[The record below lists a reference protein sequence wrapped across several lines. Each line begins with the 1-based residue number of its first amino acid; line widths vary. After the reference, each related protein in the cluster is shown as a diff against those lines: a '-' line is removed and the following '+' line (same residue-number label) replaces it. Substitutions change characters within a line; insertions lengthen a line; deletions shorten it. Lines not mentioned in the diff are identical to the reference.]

1 MVSNN
6 PNLKYNV
13 PMQALGQSAPGMPSM
28 QAIDAQAV
36 KSSVDNS
43 YLANRARASA
53 DENGQGGALLAAI
66 PVWYGIS
73 QGMDKFNA
81 KCGGEYSKT
90 PFGKIG
96 AFGDKVADKFNG
108 TAIGRVYQTAR
119 VKTGIFFDKL
129 AAKSDIVYSLMHH
142 KTAPEWNFA
151 KMPAAGL
158 TGYHA
163 GDVMSVLDQFIEPI
177 SGTKVFEIPL
187 IDGIIPPHYNS
198 FQKLEAYGLSQK
210 EIDDFVKSLKGQ
222 SFADKAISLQ
232 RKELQLLGVD
242 NAKIDKLLNKNG
254 LPGLQKLARNLKIKR
269 LGFKNI
275 AEFEACKADSIGN
288 IDKIG
293 KALENGLKKGDLN
306 IAIWKHNGKA
316 GKVSSHLFGREV
328 KLSELVNKTKVTLGQ
343 GAKSRLGKFLTKAT
357 GYFMEGTTNRFAG
370 GKLAVFMQAFIFGDM
385 LVNTFKA
392 PKGEKGKTLA
402 ERFVNDFTYFMAMP
416 LGIWAMHKVG
426 GLKYAGMTADQV
438 KAYRDE
444 LKLFNEK
451 AAKAGFA
458 NKAEYKAAHKN
469 LQNMLKANVKNP
481 IVKLLKKVGR
491 FINIGNETRLAYQST
506 EKFNLNFLRKGKNLL
521 KNVAGVPLRIAIPMM
536 MIVPFL
542 AKATTKCAHAIF
554 GRPTKSVLDEE
565 PTEEETLA
573 ETVAQPASQ
582 PATNPFATEVVKND
596 SPTNLVNMYQNGE
609 KYQGTV
615 RTYIPSPEGVKIVD
629 PNAPVLEPK
638 RTYIPSA
645 EGAKINGPDT
655 SAADAA
661 MARSQKAE
669 RLAMEALAMK

>member
-53 DENGQGGALLAAI
+53 DEDNSAAVLAATI

-96 AFGDKVADKFNG
+96 AFGDKIADKFNS
-108 TAIGRVYQTAR
+108 TAIGKGYRIAR
-119 VKTGIFFDKL
+119 VKTGRFLNKL
-129 AAKSDIVYSLMHH
+129 ASKSNIVYSLMHH

-158 TGYHA
+158 TGYHSA
-163 GDVMSVLDQFIEPI
+163 DVMNVLEQFVDPI
-177 SGTKVFEIPL
+177 SGTKILEVPI
-187 IDGIIPPHYNS
+187 IDGVIPPHYNS
-198 FQKLEAYGLSQK
+198 FQKLEQYGLSQK
-210 EIDDFVKSLKGQ
+210 EIDDFVKSLKGK
-222 SFADKAISLQ
+222 SFADKAIALQ
-232 RKELQLLGVD
+232 RKELERLGVPD
-242 NAKIDKLLNKNG
+242 AQINKLTKSGLSALQDLAKE
-254 LPGLQKLARNLKIKR
+254 LKIKR

-288 IDKIG
+288 MEVIN
-293 KALENGLKKGDLN
+293 KALKRALKKGDLN
-306 IAIWKHNGKA
+306 IEIWKHNGKA

-370 GKLAVFMQAFIFGDM
+370 GKFAVLMQAFIFGDM

-392 PKGEKGKTLA
+392 PKGEKGKTFA

-426 GLKYAGMTADQV
+426 GLKYAGMTKDQV
-438 KAYRDE
+438 KAYRE
-444 LKLFNEK
+444 ALKTFNEK

-458 NKAEYKAAHKN
+458 NKEAYKKAHED
-469 LQNMLKANVKNP
+469 LQKMLKANVKNP
-481 IVKLLKKVGR
+481 IIKLLKKVGR

-506 EKFNLNFLRKGKNLL
+506 ERFNLNLLRKGKNVL
-521 KNVAGVPLRIAIPMM
+521 KNVAGVPLRIAIPMW

-573 ETVAQPASQ
+573 ETAAQPASQ
-582 PATNPFATEVVKND
+582 PAGNPFASASVINN

-609 KYQGTV
+609 KYQGPV
-615 RTYIPSPEGVKIVD
+615 RTYVPSPEGVKIVD

-638 RTYIPSA
+638 RTYIPSS
-645 EGAKINGPDT
+645 EGAKVYGPDT

-661 MARSQKAE
+661 MARSQRAE
-669 RLAMEALAMK
+669 RLAMETLAMK